1 MPSIDQLQPLLPF
14 LGVCIATCIVVSHLL
29 AMRAVKKLQRQH
41 DAQLKKLQT
50 NISVLT
56 TGALGMGQ
64 KTLVLE
70 ATIKKLQKSQE
81 EIKQSD
87 LEFSYTQAQ
96 KLISQGVDDGAV
108 AANSGLSSTEINL
121 MRLLQNQTH
130 GQHDFAAH
138 A

>member
-14 LGVCIATCIVVSHLL
+14 IGICIGTCIVLSHLL

-41 DAQLKKLQT
+41 DSQLKKLET

-70 ATIKKLQKSQE
+70 ATIKKLQKAQE
-81 EIKQSD
+81 EFKQSD
-87 LEFSYTQAQ
+87 VEFSYTQAQ
-96 KLISQGVDDGAV
+96 KLISQGVGDDAV
-108 AANSGLSSTEINL
+108 AANSGLSATEINL
-121 MRLLQNQTH
+121 MRMLQSQSHNL
-130 GQHDFAAH
+130 H
-138 A
+138 AVANHA